1 MSKTNKELAVDVA
14 LKLIEVHPVQSYG
27 PNNLNLTKSLSLES
41 ICNIIKSVHATLE
54 NLDKDSK

>member
-14 LKLIEVHPVQSYG
+14 LKLIEVNPVQSYA
-27 PNNLNLTKSLSLES
+27 PNNLKLTKSLSLES

>member
-14 LKLIEVHPVQSYG
+14 LKLIEVNPVQSYG
-27 PNNLNLTKSLSLES
+27 PNNLKLTKSLSLES

>member
-14 LKLIEVHPVQSYG
+14 LKVIEAHSVKSYG